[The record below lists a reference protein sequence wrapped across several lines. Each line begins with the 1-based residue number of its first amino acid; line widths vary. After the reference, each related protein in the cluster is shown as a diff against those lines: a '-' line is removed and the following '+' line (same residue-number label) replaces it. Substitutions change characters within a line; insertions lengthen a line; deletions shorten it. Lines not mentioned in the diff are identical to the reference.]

1 MNKKIK
7 SSRSFN
13 ETSTN
18 VRVSDDSAAD
28 CCQWS
33 AAAIVCIIKGSTHRK
48 LEAISA
54 NTLFLLDTGGSY
66 NGRHFSSSEDP
77 DDEAANP
84 PVKVHS
90 VLWHSAL
97 LICSLLLILY
107 LIYYSKYITKEPD
120 LIPIPLLNTFKIQ
133 FDP

>member
-1 MNKKIK
+1 MFYSSQIERATRHKNVLKHNYNRMNKKIK

-90 VLWHSAL
+90 VL
-97 LICSLLLILY
+97 
-107 LIYYSKYITKEPD
+107 
-120 LIPIPLLNTFKIQ
+120 
-133 FDP
+133 

>member
-7 SSRSFN
+7 STRSFT

-18 VRVSDDSAAD
+18 IRVSGDSAAD

-33 AAAIVCIIKGSTHRK
+33 AAAIVCILRGYTQRK

-54 NTLFLLDTGGSY
+54 NTLFLLYTGGSY
-66 NGRHFSSSEDP
+66 NARHFSSSEDP

-84 PVKVHS
+84 PVKVHG
-90 VLWHSAL
+90 L
-97 LICSLLLILY
+97 
-107 LIYYSKYITKEPD
+107 
-120 LIPIPLLNTFKIQ
+120 F
-133 FDP
+133 